1 MAHENIATTIHISP
15 LLKFKFNNIFKSAL
29 VIITTTPEREK
40 ITPNIWYTFVF
51 SILNNQQKI
60 IIITGMVEI
69 IKTPLITWV
78 KFSE

>member
-1 MAHENIATTIHISP
+1 MFIEP
-15 LLKFKFNNIFKSAL
+15 LGPEDNQLTQL
-29 VIITTTPEREK
+29 TVQLEREK
-40 ITPNIWYTFVF
+40 ITQNIWYTFVF

-78 KFSE
+78 KFSD